1 MNYVPDTYSQI
12 ILGLTSKENLLLLHP
27 INLDKENII
36 LSIIGHYS
44 RKFSEKRIAIIIPKS
59 SLKSYYE
66 NYFKN
71 KEFAEKEIYFPTSLE
86 STEKRK
92 RSYAQKR
99 IVVITPHLFHN
110 DLLRKNLNS
119 NDFGFLIFDH
129 AHTIKGKHASVKL
142 LEVFYQT
149 NPFIKIVGFTAYPF
163 TQAEEI
169 AEICSHLLITKI
181 EFCKSSNPMIQNSLL
196 KSHEK
201 HIVVP
206 LNKSIYNLVYDLN
219 RTLKEYETLFK
230 KKLHLNPFTIKSKI
244 KNISEK
250 LHLEYGYTEADG
262 YIQKM
267 VEYIN
272 IQNIKELLEVFGL
285 RAAKQYILFQRK
297 KVLEGNCSAYLYE
310 WRQKFVNSR
319 LIKDLISEIEF
330 LETQTE
336 HPKISRFIQLISNLR
351 EKKGYSRFLVIVN
364 NKTIANI
371 LPIRIATLGLS
382 NRFMSS
388 NYSKKEKEKLIQDYN
403 SGKLNVLIVTK
414 KINVESDVEIYFNV
428 PKRVTWFTERKENEG
443 ERYIFITH
451 RTLEEKILY
460 KYLSREKNFEKISLQ
475 LNVQKVLAR
484 NQQKLFNNKISE
496 RMNNRTKAMLNVVR
510 TFSKNQQ
517 QSDSKTMKKFDDGY
531 NDSIVYI
538 QFLSNCTREEA
549 QKISSYFPN
558 EESLNPQSLNLDMLE
573 SLFIKPRADE
583 LYQAVKGRLDLVSD

>member
-1 MNYVPDTYSQI
+1 MRDTYSQI

-27 INLDKENII
+27 VNLGKENII
-36 LSIIGHYS
+36 LPLLGHYS
-44 RKFSEKRIAIIIPKS
+44 LKHPEKWIAIIIPNS
-59 SLKSYYE
+59 DLKKEYVK
-66 NYFKN
+66 YFEN
-71 KEFAEKEIYFPTSLE
+71 KENIETEIYFPTSLE

-92 RSYAQKR
+92 RSYAQNR
-99 IVVITPHLFHN
+99 IVVITPHLFHS

-149 NPFIKIVGFTAYPF
+149 NPHVKVMGFTAYPF
-163 TQAEEI
+163 AKEEEI
-169 AEICSHLLITKI
+169 AEICSNLMITKI
-181 EFCKSSNPMIQNSLL
+181 EFCRSDNPMIQSSLL

-206 LNKSIYNLVYDLN
+206 LNKSIYNLVYELN

-230 KKLHLNPFTIKSKI
+230 KKLDLNPFTIKSKI
-244 KNISEK
+244 KKLSEK
-250 LHLEYGYTEADG
+250 LHLEYGFTEADG

-285 RAAKQYILFQRK
+285 RSAKHYILFQRK
-297 KVLEGNCSAYLYE
+297 KVLEGNSSTHLYE

-319 LIKDLISEIEF
+319 FIKDLISEIEL

-364 NKTIANI
+364 NKTIANL

-382 NRFMSS
+382 NRFMTS
-388 NYSKKEKEKLIQDYN
+388 NYSKKEKDKLTQDYN

-428 PKRVTWFTERKENEG
+428 PKRVTWFTERKDNEA

-451 RTLEEKILY
+451 RTQEEKILY

-475 LNVQKVLAR
+475 LNIQKILAK

-496 RMNNRTKAMLNVVR
+496 KMNNRTKAMLNVVR
-510 TFSKNQQ
+510 TFSKNHQ

-531 NDSIVYI
+531 NDNIVYI
-538 QFLSNCTREEA
+538 QFISNCTREEA

-558 EESLNPQSLNLDMLE
+558 EESLNPESLTLGMLE
-573 SLFIKPRADE
+573 HLFRKPRADE

>member
-1 MNYVPDTYSQI
+1 MRDTPDTYSQI

-27 INLDKENII
+27 VNLDKENII
-36 LSIIGHYS
+36 LSLIGHYS
-44 RKFSEKRIAIIIPKS
+44 LKHPDKRIAIIIPNS
-59 SLKSYYE
+59 NLKKEYGKYLE
-66 NYFKN
+66 N
-71 KEFAEKEIYFPTSLE
+71 KENLEKKVYFPSSLE

-92 RSYAQKR
+92 KSYSQNK
-99 IVVITPHLFHN
+99 IVIITPHLFHN

-119 NDFGFLIFDH
+119 NDFSFLIFDH

-149 NPFIKIVGFTAYPF
+149 NSLVKVMGFTAYPF
-163 TQAEEI
+163 AKEEEI
-169 AEICSHLLITKI
+169 AEICSNLMITKI
-181 EFCKSSNPMIQNSLL
+181 EFCRSDNPMIQNSLL
-196 KSHEK
+196 KSNEK
-201 HIVVP
+201 HVVVP
-206 LNKSIYNLVYDLN
+206 LNKPIYNLVYDLN
-219 RTLKEYETLFK
+219 RTLKEYETLFR
-230 KKLHLNPFTIKSKI
+230 KKLDLNPFTIKSKI
-244 KNISEK
+244 KKLSEK
-250 LHLEYGYTEADG
+250 LHLEYGFTEADG

-272 IQNIKELLEVFGL
+272 IQNIKEILEIFGL

-297 KVLEGNCSAYLYE
+297 KVLEGNSSAYLYE
-310 WRQKFVNSR
+310 WRQRFVNSR
-319 LIKDLISEIEF
+319 FIKDLISEIEL

-336 HPKISRFIQLISNLR
+336 HPKISRLIQLISNLR
-351 EKKGYSRFLVIVN
+351 EKKSYSRFLVIVN

-388 NYSKKEKEKLIQDYN
+388 NYSKKEKDNLIHDYN
-403 SGKLNVLIVTK
+403 SGKLNVLIVTRK
-414 KINVESDVEIYFNV
+414 MKVESDAEIYFNV

-496 RMNNRTKAMLNVVR
+496 KMSNRTKAMLNVVR
-510 TFSKNQQ
+510 TFSKSQQ

-531 NDSIVYI
+531 NDNIVYI
-538 QFLSNCTREEA
+538 QFISNCTREEA

-558 EESLNPQSLNLDMLE
+558 EESLNPQNLTLGVLE
-573 SLFIKPRADE
+573 NLFMKPRADE